1 MSNFWGAVHLHC
13 FSIQLGRF
21 SPKTL
26 PRCIVRPEF
35 LPMFPDEDRK
45 NRLLSG
51 KSPQESG

>member
-1 MSNFWGAVHLHC
+1 MSNFWGAVHLHY

-21 SPKTL
+21 LSKTL

-35 LPMFPDEDRK
+35 LPVFPDEDRK